1 MLNWSLVLF
10 GLGVLAVLD
19 SQFNYGFV
27 FRSATSVVF
36 MLVSLG
42 VLVRTRMLEKLGFKE
57 QLLESNERFKAQV
70 EELKHSQTFK
80 EKQGFKEKVTV

>member
-1 MLNWSLVLF
+1 MLIWSLVLF

-19 SQFNYGFV
+19 SQFNYGYV

-42 VLVRTRMLEKLGFKE
+42 VLVRTRILEKYGFKE
-57 QLLESNERFKAQV
+57 QLLESNEKFKAQV
-70 EELKHSQTFK
+70 EELKHSHTSK
-80 EKQGFKEKVTV
+80 EEQELQEKVAV